1 MSEPDCRLRG
11 AAQICYGIP
20 RGPLLD
26 AVAAASPEAIDLASE
41 PPFHIGRASIDPVSR
56 DATFNGQSERLQP
69 QNLKVLVALARER
82 GRVVTRDQLVDLCW
96 NGRFVGDDV
105 INRAIANLRQF
116 AERAGGFSIETVPRV
131 GYRLCEKSSTRWP
144 LRRPWALF
152 AIAGLLVLTA
162 GLGLFL
168 RFGPGSGLYG
178 GEKTIAVLPF
188 DAGSDQQALAGG
200 LSEEIA
206 SRLSRNP
213 RIRLLGRNS
222 AQVLANDPASEIAIG
237 RELRVDFLLTG
248 QVNGQGNEPTITT
261 QLIRTRDGQTVWSA
275 AYPVNTARLIS
286 TLETMSNV
294 VSQRIGAG
302 ALPAR
307 PIKTPRPEAYQLYVS
322 ALGELGQYEPEQVT
336 APIEL
341 LRQASRI
348 DPDYAPIWTA
358 LGEQTRN
365 QGLQHLTVF
374 YNERWERL
382 SQAYARRGLELAPN
396 SSQANNVMAYTL
408 AEDPRSVPYVE
419 RAIQLD
425 PNNADAWDSVAEKSI
440 KAGNFTRWID
450 AENRIVE
457 LDPLA
462 TGWLFIVAEAN
473 FEMGRQDQAI
483 AQLQRVA
490 RMSRPQPYMR
500 HFAQGLVAMKT
511 GQLARAFEEF
521 TLARNSPDAASSANQ
536 RRGQVAFALGMLDQA
551 RPLSMINSYPD
562 EFWQL
567 VNEHD
572 PGPEA
577 LANSRNSPEYAWNM
591 AERNYLLLRILVNEG
606 RFADVASLYDR
617 RFETPAEFAA
627 LPRGHM
633 FFVADSVPVIIALRH
648 VGRSSEADRI
658 EQLALQAI
666 AERYRAGPVPRGYEV
681 LAAQLYAISGEQQR
695 ALDALSRAI
704 DRGWLNRVNMGTTN
718 DGTGLSMPDISHEPA
733 FQSLIGNPRFQALRG
748 RMESVYA
755 RERAKIMVQ
764 PRAAQ

>member
-1 MSEPDCRLRG
+1 MD
-11 AAQICYGIP
+11 A
-20 RGPLLD
+20 
-26 AVAAASPEAIDLASE
+26 AVAAWSEVVDLTAERPFQVGTALVDPTSREARFGDC
-41 PPFHIGRASIDPVSR
+41 V
-56 DATFNGQSERLQP
+56 ERLQP
-69 QNLKVLVALARER
+69 QHLKVLIALARRR
-82 GRVVTRDQLVDLCW
+82 GRVVRRDELVNYCW
-96 NGRFVGDDV
+96 DARFVSDDV
-105 INRAIANLRQF
+105 INRAISTLRQF

-131 GYRLCEKSSTRWP
+131 GYRLLEKSSARWRLP
-144 LRRPWALF
+144 PPWTLF
-152 AIAGLLVLTA
+152 AIAALLVLA
-162 GLGLFL
+162 AAFGLFFYAL
-168 RFGPGSGLYG
+168 PDSSLYR
-178 GEKTIAVLPF
+178 GEKTIAVLPI
-188 DAGSDQQALAGG
+188 DAGSNQQALAGG

-222 AQVLANDPASEIAIG
+222 AQVLGNDPASEIAIA
-237 RELRVDFLLTG
+237 RELRVDFLLSG
-248 QVNGQGNEPTITT
+248 QVASQGSKPTIAT
-261 QLIRTRDGQTVWSA
+261 QLIRTRDGKTVWTA
-275 AYPVNTARLIS
+275 AYPADTARLIS
-286 TLETMSNV
+286 TLETMSNA
-294 VSQRIGAG
+294 VSQHIGAG
-302 ALPAR
+302 ALTAR

-336 APIEL
+336 AAIEL

-462 TGWLFIVAEAN
+462 FGWLFIVAESN

-490 RMSRPQPYMR
+490 RMGKPQPYMR

-521 TLARNSPDAASSANQ
+521 TVARNSPDAASSANQ
-536 RRGQVAFALGMLDQA
+536 RLGQVAFALGMLDQA
-551 RPLSMINSYPD
+551 RPLSMVNSYPD

-577 LANSRNSPEYAWNM
+577 LATSRNSPEYAWNM
-591 AERNYLLLRILVNEG
+591 AERNYLLLRILVNERRYG
-606 RFADVASLYDR
+606 YVASLYDR
-617 RFETPAEFAA
+617 RFNTPEEFAA
-627 LPRGHM
+627 LPRGHT
-633 FFVADSVPVIIALRH
+633 FFVADAVPVIIALRH
-648 VGRSSEADRI
+648 VGRSSEAGRI
-658 EQLALQAI
+658 EQLALRAV
-666 AERYRAGPVPRGYEV
+666 AERYRAGPVPRGYEA
-681 LAAQLYAISGEQQR
+681 LAAQLYAIAGDQQR

-704 DRGWLNRVNMGTTN
+704 DRGWLNRVNMGTLS
-718 DGTGLSMPDISHEPA
+718 DATGLSMPDIAHEPA
-733 FQSLIGNPRFQALRG
+733 FQPLIGNSRFQKLRG

-755 RERAKIMVQ
+755 RERAKIMAQ
-764 PRAAQ
+764 PTAEQ